1 MVVRSSKEQ
10 IQEYIDSPALNQS
23 KLKLLSISSQAFQEV
38 KEPDLFF
45 EEKEHFVIGKGVD
58 DLITMGQEY
67 FDNNYHISDITKPSD
82 TIMSIVQQV
91 FQSRESNNWFD
102 QNLLSAIE
110 AHNYQPNWKPD
121 TKITKVSVEGESYW
135 NELLQSEGKQVL
147 SKEQILKIDSIVNQ
161 LLEHRFT
168 KDCFITNEFEDIYY
182 QLPIYFTEE
191 DVECKALLDMVVVN
205 HKLKTITPI
214 DIKTIGDY
222 TKFFDYQ
229 CLRRRYDI
237 QASWY
242 MQALYN
248 WRDINFQEYS
258 IKTFKFIVA
267 STTKQCDPVIFDTT
281 INFINSGKYG
291 SSKVRYYYVNGGN
304 GELEESST
312 ETYGWR
318 KLLKIY
324 NWHNK
329 NGWDKD
335 FEIESNNGI
344 FTIDSDYQRS

>member
-1 MVVRSSKEQ
+1 M
-10 IQEYIDSPALNQS
+10 NQS
-23 KLKLLSISSQAFQEV
+23 KLKLLSISAQAFQEV

-45 EEKEHFVIGKGVD
+45 EEKEHFLIGKAVD
-58 DLITMGQEY
+58 DFITMGEEY
-67 FDNNYHISDITKPSD
+67 FDENYYVSDITKPSD

-91 FQSRESNNWFD
+91 FQSRESDNFFD
-102 QNLLSAIE
+102 NNLLSAIE

-135 NELLQSEGKQVL
+135 NELLQSEGKTVL
-147 SKEQILKIDSIVNQ
+147 DKEQILKIDSIVSQ
-161 LLEHRFT
+161 ILTHRFT
-168 KDCFITNEFEDIYY
+168 KDYFIANEHINIYY

-191 DVECKALLDMVVVN
+191 DVECKALLDMVIVN
-205 HKLKTITPI
+205 HELKTITPI

-242 MQALYN
+242 SQGLEK
-248 WRDINFQEYS
+248 WRDDNLKDYQIDN
-258 IKTFKFIVA
+258 FKFIVA
-267 STTKQCDPVIFDTT
+267 STTKQCDPIVFNTT
-281 INFINSGKYG
+281 NEFINAGKYG
-291 SSKVRYYYVNGGN
+291 SSKVRYYYVQDGN
-304 GELEESST
+304 WKYLKESES
-312 ETYGWR
+312 EMYGW
-318 KLLKIY
+318 KNLLQIY
-324 NWHNK
+324 KWQEE

-335 FEIESNNGI
+335 YEIEINNGI